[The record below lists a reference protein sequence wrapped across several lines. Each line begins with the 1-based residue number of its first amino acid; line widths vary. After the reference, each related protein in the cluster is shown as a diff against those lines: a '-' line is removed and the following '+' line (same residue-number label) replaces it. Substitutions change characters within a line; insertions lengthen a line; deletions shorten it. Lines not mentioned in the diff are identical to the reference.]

1 MKNFDLFQ
9 ASTEDVAFENKDQ
22 FSAEFLEWL
31 PENHHIWMAFEAEAL
46 KVLRKGFKH
55 YSARVIV
62 EVLRH
67 HSALAENPDTGWKI
81 NNNIIP
87 YLGRLFALINPAH
100 ASFFEFRQAFKPARD
115 KFLK

>member
-1 MKNFDLFQ
+1 MANFDLFH
-9 ASTEDVAFENKDQ
+9 ASTEDIAFANKDQ

-31 PENHHIWMAFEAEAL
+31 PENHHIWIAFEAEAL
-46 KVLRKGFKH
+46 KVLKRGFKH

-67 HSALAENPDTGWKI
+67 HSALAEKPDNGWKI

-87 YLGRLFALINPAH
+87 YLGRLFALMNPVH
-100 ASFFEFRQAFKPARD
+100 ANFFEFRQAFKPARD
-115 KFLK
+115 KHFK

>member
-9 ASTEDVAFENKDQ
+9 ASIENIAFENKKQ
-22 FSAEFLEWL
+22 FSDEFLEWL

-67 HSALAENPDTGWKI
+67 HSALAEKPDTGWKI

-100 ASFFEFRQAFKPARD
+100 ANFFEYRVVRMARRD
-115 KFLK
+115 QFLR

>member
-9 ASTEDVAFENKDQ
+9 ASTEDIAFEHKDK
-22 FSAEFLEWL
+22 FSTEFLEWL
-31 PENHHIWMAFEAEAL
+31 PENHHIWIAFEAEAL

-67 HSALAENPDTGWKI
+67 HSALAEKPDNGWKI

-87 YLGRLFALINPAH
+87 YLGRLFAIINPTH
-100 ASFFEFRQAFKPARD
+100 ANFFEYRQAIKPARD
-115 KFLK
+115 KFFR